1 MTRVAVIGTGAM
13 GANHVR
19 VYREML
25 DIELV
30 AIVDKDR
37 AKAESVGK
45 PYNVR
50 AYDDYHEMLEREQP
64 DAISV
69 VVPTPCTMQ
78 LHKIVLKPGA
88 MFLSRNHLRPPW
100 MMQRT

>member
-1 MTRVAVIGTGAM
+1 
-13 GANHVR
+13 
-19 VYREML
+19 ML
-25 DIELV
+25 DVELV

-50 AYDDYHEMLEREQP
+50 AYDDHHEMLEREQP

-69 VVPTPCTMQ
+69 VVPTAMHYAITQDC
-78 LHKIVLKPGA
+78 LEAGCHVLVEKPLAATLDDAANLIETAERLGE
-88 MFLSRNHLRPPW
+88 FSW
-100 MMQRT
+100 